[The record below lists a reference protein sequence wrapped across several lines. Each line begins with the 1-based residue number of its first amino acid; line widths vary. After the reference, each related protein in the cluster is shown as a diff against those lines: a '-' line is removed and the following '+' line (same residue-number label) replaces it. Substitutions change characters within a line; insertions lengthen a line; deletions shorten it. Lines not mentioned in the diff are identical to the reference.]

1 MGRGEGEGGGGGG
14 GRDCKVKFNPF
25 LSVISEKVSFR
36 RRERE
41 RETHLTVIILL
52 TTIKRLILCV

>member
-1 MGRGEGEGGGGGG
+1 MGRGEGEGAGGG

-41 RETHLTVIILL
+41 RE
-52 TTIKRLILCV
+52 RLI

>member
-14 GRDCKVKFNPF
+14 GKDCKVKFNPF
-25 LSVISEKVSFR
+25 LSVILEKVSFR

-41 RETHLTVIILL
+41 RDSFNCHNSAYYD
-52 TTIKRLILCV
+52 